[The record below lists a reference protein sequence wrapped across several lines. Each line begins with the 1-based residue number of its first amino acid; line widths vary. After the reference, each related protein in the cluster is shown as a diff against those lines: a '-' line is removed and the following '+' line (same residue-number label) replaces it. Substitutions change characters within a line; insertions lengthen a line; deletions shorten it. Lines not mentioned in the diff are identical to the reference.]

1 MLYLSERN
9 FETTLKMRHIKLL
22 VWLIFILSGAS
33 ALIYEVIWMRQL
45 TLVFGSTVFAT
56 STVLTAFMAGL
67 ALGSYYFGRKI
78 DESKMSPLKLYALLE
93 VGVGGFCLIWPLL
106 LSVLTVL
113 YVLIYRN
120 ITSEFYTLSLIRFIL
135 TFGILLIPSTLM
147 GGTLPVL
154 TRFFVKR
161 LEQLGTNIGILYAL
175 NTFGAVIGTVA
186 AGFFLIEALGITWTL
201 RVAVAIN
208 FGVAL
213 VALVLSRQ
221 EHKIETDEDETL
233 PEQQDTEA
241 AEQPQQIAIGGLRI
255 KERQLVLW
263 AIGISG
269 FCALAYEVLWTRI
282 LVFFLGS
289 TTYAFATMLAA
300 FLFGIALGSM
310 VLARWVDRIK
320 QPVITFG
327 IVQLGIGLFALI
339 LMPAFEQL
347 YGITYVLQS
356 TFGGSRFWAFFS
368 CFIVMCLPTFLMGAS
383 FPLVTKIYTGN
394 ARQLG
399 RSIGNVYAI
408 NTVGS
413 ILGAF
418 CAGFILIPLLN
429 IRPSIVLTVA
439 LNTCIGC
446 LLVLTGWRA
455 TTDARLSN
463 EKAGSG
469 VKAALQGVGIGVP
482 ILTVGLAVILLLT
495 LNQQIFLKSTI
506 YKTQR
511 PGDEVVAYEE
521 EADATV
527 TTLRDNEGVYRLY
540 VDANQAADASRW
552 DSPSHRVIAHLP
564 LLLHPNPKRALVVGF
579 GMGLTS
585 HSITQHGVRVDAIEL
600 SKGVVSAAKEHF
612 KHINGNVFENRL
624 FDYKVND
631 GRNHILMTQD
641 RYDMISTGIIHPLV
655 SAGSSNIY
663 TADFYQMCKRI
674 LTEDGVMCQWVPLH
688 RLPEAHYKMIV
699 RTFIHVFPETTLW
712 YKYTP
717 DFVILIG
724 TPKRLSIDY
733 KDFMARCMKPSI
745 REGLAADD
753 LDGMSLLD
761 SFMMGPEAVRAYAS
775 VGPIHTDDRP
785 RLEFFKG
792 EDLVSS
798 TAQNIE
804 GMKKYRQRVTPFLK
818 NYGATLEE
826 KKAVR
831 EKIGTYFNA
840 TQKLILG
847 QIAYA
852 KAQVAN
858 PTVQLENA
866 IALMNEA
873 LRKNMDDETIS
884 YNFGVVSGIIN
895 EGAQEE
901 LRQIGK
907 EAEQNMRQNPDD
919 IQAHLELAVVYG
931 GYAAEY
937 ENLAMQYERNGQLDK
952 ATKELDKATK
962 ELDKATKELEKLLRR
977 DPSRP
982 EIYFILGG
990 YYERQER
997 YKDALRTYER
1007 LEQRDPNLPA
1017 PIFAAMARMHL
1028 ELQNVDEAKKY
1039 AEKGIEA
1046 DANSWRS
1053 YYILGN
1059 VYAAMNQPQK
1069 QQNRYADAIKY
1080 IDRAIPFTPDP
1091 TDLQF
1096 AKQKI
1101 QSELEQIKK

>member
-1 MLYLSERN
+1 
-9 FETTLKMRHIKLL
+9 MRHIKLL

-78 DESKMSPLKLYALLE
+78 DESKLSPLKLYAFLE
-93 VGVGGFCLIWPLL
+93 IGIGGFCLIWPLL
-106 LSVLTVL
+106 LTVLTGL

-120 ITSEFYTLSLIRFIL
+120 VTTEFYTLSLIRFVL

-201 RVAVAIN
+201 RVAIAIN
-208 FGVAL
+208 LGVAL
-213 VALVLSRQ
+213 VALVLARHA
-221 EHKIETDEDETL
+221 HKVESDEDE
-233 PEQQDTEA
+233 ES
-241 AEQPQQIAIGGLRI
+241 AEQVESATDEQEAQPPQVVIPGISKQ
-255 KERQLVLW
+255 ERQLVLW

-320 QPVITFG
+320 QPVTTFG

-339 LMPAFEQL
+339 LMPAFESL
-347 YGITYVLQS
+347 YGMTYALQS

-368 CFIVMCLPTFLMGAS
+368 CFVVMCLPTFLMGAS

-418 CAGFILIPLLN
+418 CAGFVLIPLLG
-429 IRPSIVLTVA
+429 IRPSILLTVV
-439 LNTCIGC
+439 LNTSIGC
-446 LLVLTGWRA
+446 LLVLKGWHA
-455 TTDARLSN
+455 SKA
-463 EKAGSG
+463 EAGSG
-469 VKAALQGVGIGVP
+469 SKSVWQGIGIGVP
-482 ILTVGLAVILLLT
+482 ILNVGLAVILLLT
-495 LNQQIFLKSTI
+495 MSQPLFLKSTI

-511 PGDEVVAYEE
+511 PGDKVVDYEE
-521 EADATV
+521 EVDATV
-527 TTLRDNEGVYRLY
+527 TTLKDDEGVYRLY

-585 HSITQHGVRVDAIEL
+585 HSITQHGVQVDAIEL
-600 SKGVVSAAKEHF
+600 SKGVISAAREHF
-612 KHINGNVFENRL
+612 KHVNGNIFENRL
-624 FDYKVND
+624 FNYKVND
-631 GRNHILMTQD
+631 GRNHILMTQKK
-641 RYDMISTGIIHPLV
+641 YDMISTGIIHPLV

-663 TADFYQMCKRI
+663 TADFYRLCRRI
-674 LTEDGVMCQWVPLH
+674 LSEDGVMCQWVPLH
-688 RLPEAHYKMIV
+688 RLPEAHYKTII
-699 RTFIHVFPETTLW
+699 RTFINVFPNTTLW

-724 TPKRLSIDY
+724 THKRLSIDY
-733 KDFMARCMKPSI
+733 EDFMKRSRIPSI

-761 SFMMGPEAVRAYAS
+761 SFMMGPEAVREYAG

-792 EDLVSS
+792 KDLVSS
-798 TAQNIE
+798 TAQNII
-804 GMKKYRQRVTPFLK
+804 GMKEFRQRVTPLLR
-818 NYGATLEE
+818 NYGSTL
-826 KKAVR
+826 KKQKAVK
-831 EKIGTYFNA
+831 EKIGTYFRA

-858 PTVQLENA
+858 PNVQLQSA
-866 IALMNEA
+866 MALINEA
-873 LRKNMDDETIS
+873 VRKNPVDETIR
-884 YNFGVVSGIIN
+884 YNFGVVSGFIN
-895 EGAQEE
+895 EGDQEE
-901 LRQIGK
+901 LRQLEK
-907 EAEQNMRQNPDD
+907 EAQQNLRRNPDD
-919 IQAHLELAVVYG
+919 VQAHLQLATVYER
-931 GYAAEY
+931 YASEY
-937 ENLAMQYERNGQLDK
+937 ENLAMQYERKGELEK
-952 ATKELDKATK
+952 ATTELEKATT
-962 ELDKATKELEKLLRR
+962 ELAKASTELEKLLKR
-977 DPSRP
+977 DPSRSEVYP
-982 EIYFILGG
+982 ILGAL
-990 YYERQER
+990 YERQER
-997 YKDALRTYER
+997 YKEALHTYER
-1007 LEQRDPNLPA
+1007 WEQREPDLPEI
-1017 PIFAAMARMHL
+1017 IFAAMARLHL
-1028 ELQNVDEAKKY
+1028 VLNNLDEAKKY
-1039 AEKGIEA
+1039 AQKGVDA
-1046 DANSWRS
+1046 DENAWRS
-1053 YYILGN
+1053 FYILGN
-1059 VYAAMNQPQK
+1059 IYAAMNQPQK
-1069 QQNRYADAIKY
+1069 QQEYYTTALKN
-1080 IDRAIPFTPDP
+1080 IDRAIPYTSDL
-1091 TDLQF
+1091 TNLQF
-1096 AKQKI
+1096 AKQQI
-1101 QSELEQIKK
+1101 QNELEQIQK